1 MWARHVLE
9 STLAAAPIG
18 ALRARDIWAFISGLL
33 SRRKDSGK
41 GFRTQTIANVT
52 NLLRKCLSD
61 AVADELILS
70 NVASGVSIPRRRGE
84 SATETAYL
92 TAAEV
97 DAVSSCEAIPER
109 KQLIFTVAIFTGLR
123 AGELWALRW
132 AAVELDGERPQ
143 ITVRRSHRNAPKNGK
158 VQTVPLLEPARIAL
172 VRTRELLTE
181 REGDDLV
188 FPSKRGFQRQP
199 NDDAGWC
206 TRKRKKGVLEP
217 GLQELAGITRR
228 VRFHDLRHT
237 CASHLVMGTW
247 GSPWPLADVAKMLRH
262 SSITVT
268 ERYAHLAPGYLH
280 EQSRRTART
289 TAAGPKLALS
299 DPSPSASPDAV
310 TQDLGH
316 DLSHPSGLNRRPA
329 VYETAALPLS

>member
-1 MWARHVLE
+1 M
-9 STLAAAPIG
+9 
-18 ALRARDIWAFISGLL
+18 
-33 SRRKDSGK
+33 
-41 GFRTQTIANVT
+41 
-52 NLLRKCLSD
+52 C
-61 AVADELILS
+61 
-70 NVASGVSIPRRRGE
+70 
-84 SATETAYL
+84 
-92 TAAEV
+92 
-97 DAVSSCEAIPER
+97 
-109 KQLIFTVAIFTGLR
+109 
-123 AGELWALRW
+123 
-132 AAVELDGERPQ
+132 
-143 ITVRRSHRNAPKNGK
+143 
-158 VQTVPLLEPARIAL
+158 
-172 VRTRELLTE
+172 ELLTE

-280 EQSRRTART
+280 EQARRTART

-310 TQDLGH
+310 TQGLGH

-329 VYETAALPLS
+329 VYETVDGRRKVESFRIVGEVAAHSLCTQALAIGARPAPSPPAVRHQADSAQPSQSTTTSASGPQRTVSVERPSAPRARVAGAGRRGATRAITRGVSAAIGRGCGRNAKHPAPSRAGAVGNTM